1 MPPCRRDLAGA
12 GPYKVVQVG
21 EKTVDFNPNFRLF
34 MTTRNAHPDIPPD
47 ARDQLYKNRSS
58 GKRKGL
64 CEVIFSCIYR
74 VGCLS
79 VARF

>member
-47 ARDQLYKNRSS
+47 ARDELYKNRSS
-58 GKRKGL
+58 RKIDSQRL
-64 CEVIFSCIYR
+64 
-74 VGCLS
+74 LS
-79 VARF
+79 REYDFPKTLSLTEN